1 MTWENMTKT
10 QKLIWLKTISANK
23 GLQERYIAG
32 TLFPLY
38 FESANAKI
46 RGLYQ
51 EGFVRRAAQPTPSEP
66 QKLITNNG
74 ELVVRDG
81 KIVAEGAPEVIILSN
96 KNLFDISEHA
106 LEQGDISA
114 MTGDDDGTSSSRVRC
129 TGYIPAKMF
138 REYAMSYSLQ
148 GVSTPAYQAFYYK
161 TPSADGFL
169 MATSGWKNSGTTFS
183 TPASTYYV
191 RFVFATQANSASPIS
206 PSDIDRV
213 QFELGETA
221 TDYVPYASQKFH
233 AETLLDV
240 GGGKTDEQ
248 NITKGIVTRKTSAIF
263 YNGND
268 GWVTEQDATTGN
280 TMFRVSA
287 PNHIDTYGS
296 YICTHFVQSS
306 QKGVLSS
313 FYLDRSGYF
322 PRIYF
327 TPTDQTLT
335 LAQWKSWLAGQM
347 AQDNPVIL
355 VYPLL
360 YTYEYTTRVE
370 PQKGYTYEGNNS
382 LYVNKNTYKKIEYY
396 VSVDRSSPI
405 VGTGQVGYAVI

>member
-1 MTWENMTKT
+1 MTWENMTKA
-10 QKLIWLKTISANK
+10 QKLIWLKTISANN
-23 GLQERYIAG
+23 GLQERYASSS
-32 TLFPLY
+32 LFPLY

-51 EGFVRRAAQPTPSEP
+51 AGNVRRSGQPTPSEP
-66 QKLITNNG
+66 KKLITNNG

-81 KIVAEGAPEVIILSN
+81 EIVAESAPEVITLSN

-106 LEQGDISA
+106 LEQGDISSV
-114 MTGDDDGTSSSRVRC
+114 TGDDDGTSSLRVRC
-129 TGYIPAKMF
+129 TGYIPARMF
-138 REYAMSYSLQ
+138 REYTMSYSLQ

-161 TPSADGFL
+161 TPSADGYL
-169 MATSGWKNSGTTFS
+169 GRTSGWKNSGTTFS
-183 TPASTYYV
+183 TPESVYYV
-191 RFVFATQANSASPIS
+191 RFVFATQANSTLPIS

-233 AETLLDV
+233 AETLLS
-240 GGGKTDEQ
+240 GDEQ
-248 NITKGIVTRKTSAIF
+248 NITKGIVTRKSSAIF
-263 YNGND
+263 YKGSD
-268 GWVTEQDATTGN
+268 SWGTEQDATTGN
-280 TMFRVSA
+280 TMFRTAA
-287 PNHIDTYGS
+287 PNHIDEYGS
-296 YICTHFVQSS
+296 FMCTHFVHSS

-335 LAQWKSWLAGQM
+335 LAQWRTWLNGQM

-355 VYPLL
+355 VYPLS
-360 YTYEYTTRVE
+360 YGYEYTTRVE
-370 PQKGYTYEGNNS
+370 PQKGYTYEGNNA
-382 LYVNKNTYKKIEYY
+382 LYVNKNTYKRIDYY